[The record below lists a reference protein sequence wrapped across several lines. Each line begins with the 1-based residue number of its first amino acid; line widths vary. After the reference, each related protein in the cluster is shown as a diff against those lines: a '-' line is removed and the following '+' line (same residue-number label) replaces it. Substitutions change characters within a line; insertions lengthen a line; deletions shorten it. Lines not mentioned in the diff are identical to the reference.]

1 MLKLSPDNS
10 IINGAINIADK
21 TLNNA
26 INIVTN

>member
-1 MLKLSPDNS
+1 MFRLSPDTN
-10 IINGAINIADK
+10 IINGAIKIADK